1 MILLDKKYKHKNEKI
16 VLIYEN
22 AGRFLRGRQKGFDGF
37 KSKIFPIRKQA
48 QEEWITILT
57 PKQKLQ
63 GLLIVLAQ
71 VKARNISKKILSE
84 IAHIQYYLFQ

>member
-1 MILLDKKYKHKNEKI
+1 MILLDKKYKYKNEKI

-22 AGRFLRGRQKGFDGF
+22 AGRFLRGIHKVFKGF

-48 QEEWITILT
+48 QEKWITILT

-84 IAHIQYYLFQ
+84 IAHIKYCLFQ

>member
-22 AGRFLRGRQKGFDGF
+22 AGRFLRGRHKGFDGF

-63 GLLIVLAQ
+63 GLLIVLVQ
-71 VKARNISKKILSE
+71 VKARNVSKKILS
-84 IAHIQYYLFQ
+84 

>member
-1 MILLDKKYKHKNEKI
+1 MILLDKKYKHKNEKV

-22 AGRFLRGRQKGFDGF
+22 AGRFLRGRHKGFDGF